1 MTPAKLVMSG
11 ARAFGVKLN
20 LDDEDLTYSADYDE
34 PSRDIVEKIAAHQ
47 DEIVAVLRTRRDAVD
62 AVWPELQDLDADT
75 FVAFV
80 NAKTEE
86 IEILQ
91 YVLDQIESAAAAII
105 PDIRYNGGTWS
116 ATVKRLLGERYN
128 IRYAKRRPRGYSD
141 EQWLAALH
149 QARLLEQ
156 KGPARHHK
164 VAS

>member
-1 MTPAKLVMSG
+1 MSG
-11 ARAFGVKLN
+11 ARAFGVKLS
-20 LDDEDLTYSADYDE
+20 LDDEADLTYHADHE
-34 PSRDIVEKIAAHQ
+34 EARDIVEKIAAHQ

-80 NAKTEE
+80 SAKTEE

-105 PDIRYNGGTWS
+105 PDLRYNGGTWG
-116 ATVKRLLGERYN
+116 AAVKRLLGERYN
-128 IRYAKRRPRGYSD
+128 IKYAKRRPRGYSD
-141 EQWLAALH
+141 EQWLAALY

-156 KGPARHHK
+156 NGPARHHK
-164 VAS
+164 VVAS